1 MTWIN
6 YRAMLCIVQTIMLS
20 KDNCAEHAVD
30 ILSLPDNAIV
40 LTKNHYALRNRCMG
54 LAYIWDIK
62 KIRDFR
68 PVSCSYLGNGSR

>member
-6 YRAMLCIVQTIMLS
+6 YRAMLCTVQTIMLS
-20 KDNCAEHAVD
+20 KDNCPSVCAEHVVD

-40 LTKNHYALRNRCMG
+40 LTKHHYALRNRCVG

-62 KIRDFR
+62 KFATF
-68 PVSCSYLGNGSR
+68 GQ